1 MIKLIYFYYVS
12 FDRCYSILFINFNMS
27 IPLPLPHMQICTDT
41 HIRTYTQTQTQKKLN
56 NELFYLSIGFEN
68 WVDALWS
75 SQRQGAYAHETWKV
89 RNRKRTQ
96 IWKWKWKW
104 ESFDRLLQWADLGF
118 PQSVWSRKYFRTF
131 FKLL

>member
-12 FDRCYSILFINFNMS
+12 FDWCYSILFINFNMS

-41 HIRTYTQTQTQKKLN
+41 HILIYMNRHTYTQKHKKKLN

-68 WVDALWS
+68 WVNALWS

-89 RNRKRTQ
+89 RNRSRTQ

-104 ESFDRLLQWADLGF
+104 KSFDRLLQIRSICF
-118 PQSVWSRKYFRTF
+118 NQKIFSYFF
-131 FKLL
+131 